1 MAHAQARR
9 WPAAVQA
16 FARCSELSPDDA
28 LVWVNLARAQSR
40 LERLDDAIASARR
53 AVELDPASPLACR
66 LLADCLTR
74 QHRHAEAADCFGR
87 LAPEAPRDHEFLS
100 AHGVSLFSAGRLREA
115 IDVFFLSLA
124 QKIDAPLVHYRLGL
138 AFKDLLMKEEASE
151 CFRTAVLL
159 DQGSVRAMALAL
171 LVHESAQACQWEHL
185 AKETVALREAM
196 QTLHPSDGQLLSP
209 FAFIAI
215 DCPPSEQRHVGMLR
229 SQSLGAGVPRLPA
242 LPRQRRAGRIRIGY
256 LSSDFYNHAT
266 AVLMAELLEQRDRER
281 FEVTLYSHSR
291 DDGSDLRRRVMA
303 ACDRFVDV
311 MPLGNA
317 AIAERIRAD
326 GIDVLVDLKGH
337 TRDSRIE
344 VLAARPAPVQVSWLG
359 YPGTSGADYVDYV
372 VGDRVVTPIGAQAD
386 FSEKIAQM
394 PWSYQPNDRQRALP
408 PAPGRAAC
416 GLPEDAVVLCCF
428 NQAYKILPAALDAWA
443 RILVGAPH
451 AVLWLLAWNEQAERN
466 LRAELQR
473 RGVAPSRVHFAPKA
487 TMEAH
492 VARLQHADLF
502 LDTWPCNAHTT
513 ASEALWAGVPVLTL
527 PGATFASRVAAS
539 LARATGTDDL
549 VCDSVDAYVAK
560 ALELAG
566 DVPALRERQ
575 ARLRAERMNHPLF
588 DSLATTQALE
598 ALYVRMHARHE
609 AGLAPDH
616 LPADGGPDLAPAVAS
631 ALATSV
637 AGGPGAAR
645 PGTSPDL
652 SSAVSS
658 RTPGG

>member
-9 WPAAVQA
+9 WPAAAQS

-28 LVWVNLARAQSR
+28 LVWLNLARAQSR
-40 LERLDDAIASARR
+40 IDRLDDAIVSATR
-53 AVELDPASPLACR
+53 AFELNPASPLACR

-87 LAPEAPRDHEFLS
+87 LAPEAPRDHEFFS
-100 AHGVSLFSAGRLREA
+100 AHGISLFSAGRLREA

-185 AKETVALREAM
+185 AEETVALREAM
-196 QTLHPSDGQLLSP
+196 TKLHPSDGQLLSP

-215 DCPPSEQRHVGMLR
+215 DCPPAEQRHVGKLR
-229 SQSLGAGVPRLPA
+229 AQSLGAGVPKLPA
-242 LPRQRRAGRIRIGY
+242 LPKRRRDGRIRIGY

-266 AVLMAELLEQRDRER
+266 AVLMAEQLEQRDRER

-291 DDGSDLRRRVMA
+291 NDGSALRDRVIA
-303 ACDRFVDV
+303 ACDHFVDV
-311 MPLGNA
+311 MSLGHG

-326 GIDVLVDLKGH
+326 GIDILVDLKGH

-359 YPGTSGADYVDYV
+359 YPGTSGADYVDYI
-372 VGDRVVTPIGAQAD
+372 VGDPVVTPLAAEAD

-416 GLPEDAVVLCCF
+416 GLPDDAVVLCCF
-428 NQAYKILPAALDAWA
+428 NQAYKILPDALDAWA
-443 RILVGAPH
+443 RILSGAPH

-473 RGVAPSRVHFAPKA
+473 RGVDPSRLHFAPKVS
-487 TMEAH
+487 MEDH
-492 VARLQHADLF
+492 VARLRHADLF

-513 ASEALWAGVPVLTL
+513 ASEALWAGVPVLTV

-539 LARATGTDDL
+539 LARATHTGEL

-566 DVPALRERQ
+566 DLPALRALQ
-575 ARLRAERMNHPLF
+575 ARLQADRLSLPLF
-588 DSLATTQALE
+588 DSQATTRALE
-598 ALYVRMHARHE
+598 GLFVRMHERQI
-609 AGLAPDH
+609 AGKPPAH
-616 LPADGGPDLAPAVAS
+616 LPADD
-631 ALATSV
+631 T
-637 AGGPGAAR
+637 
-645 PGTSPDL
+645 
-652 SSAVSS
+652 AVSS
-658 RTPGG
+658 LSPD